1 MLVKKQETNYNLI
14 DLITPTGGLTFER
27 NKLYFGSRYCKI
39 YTIAHYPSNI
49 EMKWLGN
56 LVSNTG
62 AIFSINIEPTD
73 NAELIDDLDSRIRD
87 ASGLAQISKNE
98 SSRQMREQE
107 IHEASE
113 IINRMIQN
121 NEVVSY
127 LTIYILVSAE
137 EKEDLKA
144 KCKEVES
151 EVKHQKLKIRNLT
164 NYLQM
169 SGFKAVAPF
178 FTIQADLSKK
188 FKRNILTSSFTGGF
202 LFNTDTF
209 IDEGGYYWG
218 VNQNGGIIIFN
229 LWQQD
234 LMRGNSNMF
243 VVGSSGSGKSM
254 AVKHMILNEIPT
266 TKILIIDAENEYSY
280 LCKNLNGKVI
290 ECDGIDNGGV
300 LNPLQVRINRDDET
314 GNNAL
319 SLHFQF
325 LETFFQ
331 ILFPSLTEIEFSK
344 LDLIF
349 EKLYKKFGI
358 TKSTDIS
365 KLKNTDFPILE
376 DLYYFIENE
385 NKKSQ
390 DEIYEKLLALIRP
403 IAIGQASSIWNGY
416 TNIEVDTRVTVF
428 NTSTMQKFQI
438 QYKRAQYYNILSYAW
453 DILSKDIRER
463 TMLVADECHILVD
476 PNIPQTLEYVRYIS
490 KMARKHN
497 SSICV
502 ITQSIEDFLNEKIK
516 LYGQS
521 LLSNATNKLFFKCD
535 GKDLKDIVSTFNL
548 TEQEEKMLLNA
559 KVGECLFMCGIRKL
573 YMTFKLFNYEL
584 EMIDSKFVKGSSYD

>member
-1 MLVKKQETNYNLI
+1 MKKQETNYKLI
-14 DLITPTGGLTFER
+14 DLITPVGGLTFER
-27 NKLYFGSRYCKI
+27 NKIYFGSRYCKV
-39 YTIAHYPSNI
+39 YTIVHYPTNI
-49 EMKWLGN
+49 ELKWLGN

-73 NAELIDDLDSRIRD
+73 NAELIDSLDSRIRD
-87 ASGLAQISKNE
+87 ASGLMQISKNE

-107 IHEASE
+107 IKEASE

-151 EVKHQKLKIRNLT
+151 EVQHQKLKIRSLT
-164 NYLQM
+164 NYLQK

-234 LMRGNSNMF
+234 VMRGNSNMF

-254 AVKHMILNEIPT
+254 AVKHMILNEMPT
-266 TKILIIDAENEYSY
+266 TKILIIDPENEYNY
-280 LCKNLNGKVI
+280 LCKNLNGKVV
-290 ECDGIDNGGV
+290 ECDGIDSGGV
-300 LNPLQVRINRDDET
+300 LNPLQVRINREDET

-331 ILFPSLTEIEFSK
+331 ILFPTLTEIEFSK

-358 TKSTDIS
+358 TKNTDIS

-376 DLYYFIENE
+376 DLYYFIEDE
-385 NKKSQ
+385 NKKKQ
-390 DEIYEKLLALIRP
+390 DETYEKLLALIRP
-403 IAIGQASSIWNGY
+403 IAIGQASNIWNGY

-453 DILSKDIRER
+453 DILSKDIKER

-476 PNIPQTLEYVRYIS
+476 PNIPQTLEYIRYIS

-521 LLSNATNKLFFKCD
+521 LLANATNKLFFKCD

-548 TEQEEKMLLNA
+548 TEHTIWYA
-559 KVGECLFMCGIRKL
+559 
-573 YMTFKLFNYEL
+573 
-584 EMIDSKFVKGSSYD
+584 

>member
-1 MLVKKQETNYNLI
+1 MKKQETNYNLI
-14 DLITPTGGLTFER
+14 DLITPVGGLTFER
-27 NKLYFGSRYCKI
+27 NKIYLGNRYCKI
-39 YTIAHYPSNI
+39 YTIIHYPSNV

-56 LVSNTG
+56 LVANTG

-73 NAELIDDLDSRIRD
+73 NAELIDSLDSRIRD

-127 LTIYILVSAE
+127 LTIYILISAE
-137 EKEDLKA
+137 EKEELKI

-151 EVKHQKLKIRNLT
+151 EVQHQKLKIRNLT

-169 SGFKAVAPF
+169 SGFKAIAPF
-178 FTIQADLSKK
+178 FTIQTDLSKK

-229 LWQQD
+229 LWKQD
-234 LMRGNSNMF
+234 QMRGNSNMF

-266 TKILIIDAENEYSY
+266 TKVLIIDPENEYSY
-280 LCKNLNGKVI
+280 LCKNLNGKI
-290 ECDGIDNGGV
+290 INCNGKEKEGI
-300 LNPLQVRINRDDET
+300 LNPLQIRVSRDNEDDES
-314 GNNAL
+314 AL

-325 LETFFQ
+325 LETFFK
-331 ILFPSLTEIEFSK
+331 ILYPSLNEIEISK
-344 LDLIF
+344 LDIIL
-349 EKLYKKFGI
+349 ERLYKKFGI
-358 TKSTDIS
+358 SKDTDIS
-365 KLKNTDFPILE
+365 KLENTDFPILE
-376 DLYYFIENE
+376 DLYYFIKQENDK
-385 NKKSQ
+385 NQ
-390 DEIYEKLLALIRP
+390 NEIYDKLLALIRP
-403 IAIGQASSIWNGY
+403 IAIGQASNIWNGY
-416 TNIEVDTRVTVF
+416 TNIEVTTRVAVF

-438 QYKRAQYYNILSYAW
+438 QYKKAQYYNILSYAW
-453 DILSKDIRER
+453 DILSKDKER
-463 TMLVADECHILVD
+463 TMLVADECHILID
-476 PNIPQTLEYVRYIS
+476 PNIPQTLEYLRYIS

-497 SSICV
+497 SAICV

-559 KVGECLFMCGIRKL
+559 KVGECLFMCGTRKL
-573 YMTFKLFNYEL
+573 YMIFKLFEYEL
-584 EMIDSKFVKGSSYD
+584 EMTDSKFVKDSKYD

>member
-1 MLVKKQETNYNLI
+1 MKKQQANYNLI

-27 NKLYFGSRYCKI
+27 NKIYFGSRYCKI

-73 NAELIDDLDSRIRD
+73 NAELIDSLDSRIRD

-107 IHEASE
+107 IKEASE

-127 LTIYILVSAE
+127 LTIYILVSAV
-137 EKEDLKA
+137 EKEELKI

-151 EVKHQKLKIRNLT
+151 EVQHQKLKIRNLT
-164 NYLQM
+164 NYLQL
-169 SGFKAVAPF
+169 SGFRAVAPF
-178 FTIQADLSKK
+178 FTIQTDLSKK

-209 IDEGGYYWG
+209 TDEGGYYWG

-234 LMRGNSNMF
+234 VMRGNSNMF

-280 LCKNLNGKVI
+280 LCKNLNGKII
-290 ECDGIDNGGV
+290 ECDGIENGGI
-300 LNPLQVRINRDDET
+300 LNPLQVRINRDDKT

-331 ILFPSLTEIEFSK
+331 ILYPTLTEIEFSK

-349 EKLYKKFGI
+349 ENLYKKFGI

-385 NKKSQ
+385 NKQSKN
-390 DEIYEKLLALIRP
+390 EIYEKLLALIRP

-416 TNIEVDTRVTVF
+416 TNIEIDTRVTVF

-453 DILSKDIRER
+453 DILSKNTQEK
-463 TMLVADECHILVD
+463 TMLIADECHILVD
-476 PNIPQTLEYVRYIS
+476 PNIPQTLEYIRYIS

-521 LLSNATNKLFFKCD
+521 LLANATNKLFFKSD

-559 KVGECLFMCGIRKL
+559 KVGECLFMCGTRKI
-573 YMTFKLFNYEL
+573 YMAFKLFQYEL
-584 EMIDSKFVKGSSYD
+584 EMIDSKFSKDRSYD

>member
-1 MLVKKQETNYNLI
+1 MKKQQANYNLI

-27 NKLYFGSRYCKI
+27 NKIYFGSRYCKI

-73 NAELIDDLDSRIRD
+73 NAELIDSLDSRIRD

-107 IHEASE
+107 IKEASE

-127 LTIYILVSAE
+127 LTIYILVSAV
-137 EKEDLKA
+137 EKEELKI

-151 EVKHQKLKIRNLT
+151 EVQHQKLKIRNLT
-164 NYLQM
+164 NYLQL

-178 FTIQADLSKK
+178 FTIQTDLSKK

-209 IDEGGYYWG
+209 TDEGGYYWG

-234 LMRGNSNMF
+234 VMRGNSNMF

-280 LCKNLNGKVI
+280 LCKNLKGKII
-290 ECDGIDNGGV
+290 ECDGIENGGI
-300 LNPLQVRINRDDET
+300 LNPLQVRINRDDKT

-331 ILFPSLTEIEFSK
+331 ILYPTLTEIEFSK

-349 EKLYKKFGI
+349 ENLYKKFGI

-385 NKKSQ
+385 NKQSKN
-390 DEIYEKLLALIRP
+390 EIYEKLLALIRP
-403 IAIGQASSIWNGY
+403 IAIGQTSNIWNGY
-416 TNIEVDTRVTVF
+416 TNIEIDTRVSVF

-453 DILSKDIRER
+453 DILSKNTQEK
-463 TMLVADECHILVD
+463 TMLIADECHILVD
-476 PNIPQTLEYVRYIS
+476 PNIPQTLEYIRYIS

-521 LLSNATNKLFFKCD
+521 LLANATNKLFFKSD

-559 KVGECLFMCGIRKL
+559 KVGECLFMCGTRKI
-573 YMTFKLFNYEL
+573 YMAFKLFQYEL
-584 EMIDSKFVKGSSYD
+584 EMIDSKFSKDRSYD